1 MISSIKPLNLLLADA
16 YALAIIYLLIK
27 WSVTECNTYSN
38 VWEFF
43 YYLTLVL
50 RLIADE
56 MESNSIIS
64 NKIYWAFTLFTSFG
78 VLMGMGIYEMVTIY
92 THPEDFS
99 DPKRL
104 SPCFQNRIL
113 FVAECIIGFV
123 IIVKDVLVL
132 AYEIRARPSTLV

>member
-1 MISSIKPLNLLLADA
+1 MIGSIKPLNLLLADA

-64 NKIYWAFTLFTSFG
+64 NKMYWAFTLFTSFG

>member
-64 NKIYWAFTLFTSFG
+64 NKMYWAFTLFTSFG